1 MVRSA
6 FYSGR
11 NTSRRVPM
19 QMRARFALPST
30 ARGRGFGT
38 GNSRARYGI
47 RSRRTN
53 ARGRYMGR
61 RLNR

>member
-1 MVRSA
+1 
-6 FYSGR
+6 
-11 NTSRRVPM
+11 M